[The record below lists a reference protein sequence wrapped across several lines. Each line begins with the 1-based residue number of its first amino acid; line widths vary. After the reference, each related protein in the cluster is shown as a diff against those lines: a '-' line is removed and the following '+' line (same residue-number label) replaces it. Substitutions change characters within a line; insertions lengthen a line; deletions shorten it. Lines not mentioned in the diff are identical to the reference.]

1 MSNQRKKRNTKYNA
15 PKPLPLTAPTQA
27 KASGVAYSASVMIL
41 LALSMIFS
49 IALGAAGIVIKENA
63 AKPNWYIYANYL
75 LPQISLFLVAALY
88 FAWLKRPVKQAAK
101 EQKCHPKYFLLAVL
115 LQIGLL
121 SLGTLNDIFLRFL
134 ERFGYRP
141 TKLLLP
147 NLDGFGLIG
156 TIFCV
161 AVLPALFEEIFFRGI
176 LLKGL
181 RSFGTFGGVLLCGAL
196 FSLYHQNPVQTAY
209 QFCCGF
215 CYALLALRAGSV
227 LPTVLA
233 HFLNNAYILI
243 LYKCGVQSIPAPVLI
258 PMIIVSGLCLIATL
272 VYLFVF
278 DKKQAEEKDK
288 EEKKKERKNF
298 FLFASVGLA
307 VCAITWITN
316 LFM

>member
-1 MSNQRKKRNTKYNA
+1 MKGNYVNTRKPNTI
-15 PKPLPLTAPTQA
+15 PPLFGQPTKGKGAGLAFSLSSMLGTLLLFVIMLVLAIFGVTKEGFEGTQWYLYLCYILPPI
-27 KASGVAYSASVMIL
+27 ASGL
-41 LALSMIFS
+41 
-49 IALGAAGIVIKENA
+49 IV
-63 AKPNWYIYANYL
+63 WYYL
-75 LPQISLFLVAALY
+75 RY
-88 FAWLKRPVKQAAK
+88 TKTPVKQAVT
-101 EQKCHPKYFLLAVL
+101 EQKCPLKYFLLAVA
-115 LQIGLL
+115 LQFGLL
-121 SLGTLNDIFLRFL
+121 SLGELNGLFVSFL
-134 ERFGYRP
+134 ERFGYVADAVV
-141 TKLLLP
+141 LP
-147 NLDGFGLIG
+147 SVEGFGFVG
-156 TIFCV
+156 VFFVV
-161 AVLPALFEEIFFRGI
+161 AIMAPIAEELLFRGVV
-176 LLKGL
+176 LDGL
-181 RSFGTFGGVLLCGAL
+181 RSGFSTISTALVCGSL